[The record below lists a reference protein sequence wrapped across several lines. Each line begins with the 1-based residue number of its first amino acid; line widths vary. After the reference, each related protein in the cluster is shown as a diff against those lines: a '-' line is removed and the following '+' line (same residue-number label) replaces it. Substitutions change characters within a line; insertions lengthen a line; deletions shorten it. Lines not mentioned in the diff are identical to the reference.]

1 MGSTTLSHYAMRSGS
16 LHADVWDHLR
26 RVRLPGWRAPRGAP
40 TELVYRRVSQT
51 NPADSAR
58 TTPIWTPH
66 LAAIYVTARTQL
78 LPSANSTNHHLRPGL
93 GEIESAIGCL
103 YPDAQARV
111 ALADLI
117 RHFLRTSGCN
127 QMAIKWLILHPLMQ
141 PASSLCRQPNR
152 SLDKV
157 NAYGGPR

>member
-1 MGSTTLSHYAMRSGS
+1 VGSTTQSHYAMCSGS

-93 GEIESAIGCL
+93 GETESAIGCL

-117 RHFLRTSGCN
+117 RHFSAYEWMQSNGYK
-127 QMAIKWLILHPLMQ
+127 MAYF
-141 PASSLCRQPNR
+141 ASAHAACVSFVQAT
-152 SLDKV
+152 K
-157 NAYGGPR
+157 